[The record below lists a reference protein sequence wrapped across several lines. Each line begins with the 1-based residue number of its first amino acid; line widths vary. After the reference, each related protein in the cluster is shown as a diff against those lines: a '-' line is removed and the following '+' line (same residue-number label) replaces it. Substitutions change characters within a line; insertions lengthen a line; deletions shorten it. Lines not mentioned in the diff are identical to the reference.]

1 MLTCLKPL
9 NMRARRDCQNF
20 TEPRSIA
27 QNLRCNVHGSL
38 PRARAE
44 ALDMSSCFAPG
55 DEHLRIDQS
64 ALPAHAVNGT
74 LRCAPHGK
82 RESESGRNAER
93 ASSSQ
98 QHEREGATRVEPH
111 ANASGSHLR
120 RWLLLGKVVPGS
132 ATRQSNHQRSIL
144 KEMTLPAFESTR
156 RARASQYERRVQGRA
171 TAQQPLR
178 CDTKRLGSAG
188 GAGTAHLLE
197 QRPHPAGGGAKHAS
211 ARQSGVSRHAADRK
225 RAAARLATMP
235 SLALATI
242 AAKSY
247 SYEMNGSHL
256 RKLAVPPERPT
267 AVARRRTFFGTAL
280 EGRGTIRTIIQ
291 VRGSSLDL
299 SQKNILR
306 QMLII

>member
-55 DEHLRIDQS
+55 DEHLRTDQS

-98 QHEREGATRVEPH
+98 QHEREGRRELNHMQMQAAPTCDGGYCWERLCLVAQH
-111 ANASGSHLR
+111 DKVTINA
-120 RWLLLGKVVPGS
+120 
-132 ATRQSNHQRSIL
+132 
-144 KEMTLPAFESTR
+144 
-156 RARASQYERRVQGRA
+156 AS
-171 TAQQPLR
+171 
-178 CDTKRLGSAG
+178 
-188 GAGTAHLLE
+188 
-197 QRPHPAGGGAKHAS
+197 
-211 ARQSGVSRHAADRK
+211 
-225 RAAARLATMP
+225 
-235 SLALATI
+235 
-242 AAKSY
+242 
-247 SYEMNGSHL
+247 
-256 RKLAVPPERPT
+256 
-267 AVARRRTFFGTAL
+267 
-280 EGRGTIRTIIQ
+280 
-291 VRGSSLDL
+291 
-299 SQKNILR
+299 
-306 QMLII
+306 